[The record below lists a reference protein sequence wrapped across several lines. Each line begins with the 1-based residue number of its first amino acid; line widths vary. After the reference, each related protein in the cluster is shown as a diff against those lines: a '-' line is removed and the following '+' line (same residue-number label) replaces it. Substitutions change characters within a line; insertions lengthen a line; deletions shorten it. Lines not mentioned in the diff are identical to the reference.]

1 MDAEASKEIFR
12 HAISHCFGNT
22 KFQNALQCQC
32 ERLEKFM
39 RHFTFVE
46 VQFETALMA
55 QMKEY
60 PTPQNSQKIW
70 CEKNSDVFWMTHK
83 LEKIEIVRNKNL
95 NA

>member
-39 RHFTFVE
+39 RHFTFVD
-46 VQFETALMA
+46 VLVETALMA
-55 QMKEY
+55 QMK
-60 PTPQNSQKIW
+60 KIS
-70 CEKNSDVFWMTHK
+70 NPLK
-83 LEKIEIVRNKNL
+83 LAKT
-95 NA
+95 